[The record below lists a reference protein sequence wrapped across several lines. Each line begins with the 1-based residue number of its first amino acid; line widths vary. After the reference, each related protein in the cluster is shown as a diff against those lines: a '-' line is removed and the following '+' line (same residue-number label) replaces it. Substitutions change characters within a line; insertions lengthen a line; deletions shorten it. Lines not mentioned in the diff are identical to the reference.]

1 MKKNKKI
8 LILNTGG
15 TFNKTYNQISG
26 KLLVTNSNKAI
37 LNIFKYS
44 KIDSIHVDGLIF
56 KDSLD
61 INKEDRNTLKDFI
74 NNSKYS
80 QIIIVHGTDTMDIT
94 AKYLSKNTK
103 NKTIVITGSMIP
115 FSIDPIEST
124 SNLMLAIGFL
134 QNKVKNDIF
143 IAMHGQVKRYT
154 KIKKN
159 RTIGKFECQ

>member
-1 MKKNKKI
+1 MKKNKNI

-26 KLLVTNSNKAI
+26 KLLVTKSNKAI
-37 LNIFKYS
+37 LKILKDS
-44 KIDSIHVDGLIF
+44 KIDSITVDGLIF

-61 INKEDRNTLKDFI
+61 INKDDRKTLKYFI